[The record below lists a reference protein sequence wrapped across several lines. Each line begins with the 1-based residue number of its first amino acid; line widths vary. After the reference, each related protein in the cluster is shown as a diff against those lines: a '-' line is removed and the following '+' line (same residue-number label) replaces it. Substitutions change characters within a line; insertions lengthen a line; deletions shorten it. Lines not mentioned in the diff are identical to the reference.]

1 MKASPRTGV
10 AGDAVV
16 ITPSRIRCA
25 RIVLSR
31 SLLSAAVSL
40 THSQIPSHPLCFP
53 ASVLRLDA
61 LLPSTGSGAATV
73 PPLPRYYGGAKTA
86 RCPSRRASL
95 PSLGDTMPAPAALL
109 RCVPECCSAPART
122 LVCRRPSGSPVMET
136 TSSPRFLGHP
146 LRICPALRPRPGC
159 HAKPFRHSS
168 AAPADLTTKA
178 PAIKFLSRL
187 NHTASAVAVY
197 ASPGG
202 RPRQTQ
208 DSLPAADYALPGGIG
223 YPQGGYE
230 RFLML
235 VSHLP
240 PPPGLAWRDR
250 SQLTSQAARPYA
262 DSIPSSGTDT
272 SVR

>member
-1 MKASPRTGV
+1 MT
-10 AGDAVV
+10 
-16 ITPSRIRCA
+16 
-25 RIVLSR
+25 
-31 SLLSAAVSL
+31 
-40 THSQIPSHPLCFP
+40 
-53 ASVLRLDA
+53 
-61 LLPSTGSGAATV
+61 
-73 PPLPRYYGGAKTA
+73 
-86 RCPSRRASL
+86 
-95 PSLGDTMPAPAALL
+95 APAALL

-250 SQLTSQAARPYA
+250 SQTERFCGVLGSL
-262 DSIPSSGTDT
+262 SGRRRAGGDKVLR
-272 SVR
+272 SAGGRDCGGRQMGNAPLG